1 MQLDELNEKTETKFF
16 LENYLNTELV
26 MKGTATG
33 QFTVSYF
40 DSANNSIIQ
49 IADVLSNFYYSELQT
64 NAYSVEYK
72 KLEDSGILKFVF
84 EFPK

>member
-1 MQLDELNEKTETKFF
+1 M
-16 LENYLNTELV
+16 NTELF

-49 IADVLSNFYYSELQT
+49 LADVLSNFFYSELQT
-64 NAYSVEYK
+64 NAYSAELK
-72 KLEDSGILKFVF
+72 KLKDSGILKFVF
-84 EFPK
+84 DFPM